1 MDTIMEGLARGLIFF
16 GLLLAAL
23 GALILI
29 AGRIPF
35 LGQLPG
41 DIVLKRRGFTFY
53 FPIVTSVLLSL
64 LLTLALNLWLRI
76 GHK

>member
-1 MDTIMEGLARGLIFF
+1 MEGLARGLIFL
-16 GLLLAAL
+16 GLLLAAM

-35 LGQLPG
+35 LGHLPG
-41 DIVLKRRGFTFY
+41 DIVLKRRGFTLY
-53 FPIVTSVLLSL
+53 FPIVTSVVLSL

-76 GHK
+76 GPK